1 MLFLKQIHLAH
12 LGFAFLTVLFT
23 VRRLVLL
30 RHCAIFYQNVVESI
44 IQLVQSL
51 PLDKEPALQLLR
63 KHPQPQICI
72 YNPLLLK
79 TECSNETP

>member
-12 LGFAFLTVLFT
+12 LGFAFLTILFT
-23 VRRLVLL
+23 VRCLVLL
-30 RHCAIFYQNVVESI
+30 RHSAVFYQNVVECI

-51 PLDKEPALQLLR
+51 PLDEEPALQLLR

-72 YNPLLLK
+72 YNPLFAITK
-79 TECSNETP
+79 DRMRQ

>member
-23 VRRLVLL
+23 VSRLVLL
-30 RHCAIFYQNVVESI
+30 GNSAIFYQDIVESI

-51 PLDKEPALQLLR
+51 PLDEEPALQLL
-63 KHPQPQICI
+63 KKQPPPEI
-72 YNPLLLK
+72 L
-79 TECSNETP
+79 